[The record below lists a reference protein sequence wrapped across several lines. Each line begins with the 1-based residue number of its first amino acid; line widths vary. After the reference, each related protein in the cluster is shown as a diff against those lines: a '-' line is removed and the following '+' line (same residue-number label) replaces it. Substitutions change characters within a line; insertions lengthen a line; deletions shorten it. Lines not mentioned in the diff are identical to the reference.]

1 MRRVSLIKV
10 EPLRAFLLV
19 DPIEQPD
26 KSTIITVIAKDEQPQ
41 RGDIVRVGEK
51 VKDLAPGDRILFNR
65 AMGIKTG
72 VEETLLVPEDSVY
85 LTISDA

>member
-19 DPIEQPD
+19 EPIEQPE
-26 KSTIITVIAKDEQPQ
+26 KSSILHVISKDEQPQ
-41 RGDIVRVGEK
+41 RGDTIRVGEK

-72 VEETLLVPEDSVY
+72 VGESLLVPEDSVY
-85 LTISDA
+85 LTIDL